1 MFGCPSARALLGIA
15 AALALSWV
23 LAGAAPARGTQA
35 PELLEP
41 AEGQAFT
48 TGETGVEIVFRIR
61 YVSTHPREKVYLHVS
76 RSAAVRSGACGS
88 ISSDLGLGEFQ
99 PTSDPSVW
107 EARTTIERFFT
118 GTGYWQAD
126 SYICDPGLSS
136 AVRSLRIVA
145 PVRPLSEARLLGKF
159 KLALSVTSATKSAPW
174 HAGERH
180 SASWEFASL
189 CAEGPCGARLLF
201 GQLLSSGGIYKPELR
216 LARTGTS
223 YTGRGKATLY
233 QCAVTAVSGTA
244 DVRLLVTAAAWYL
257 GEWRA
262 TKIAGTFR
270 YSLPA
275 TTSVLRRC
283 PASSFAASFTGVV
296 R

>member
-61 YVSTHPREKVYLHVS
+61 YVSTAPREKVYLHVS

-107 EARTTIERFFT
+107 EARTTIEKFFT
-118 GTGYWQAD
+118 GTAYWQAD
-126 SYICDPGLSS
+126 SAICDLALSS

-159 KLALSVTSATKSAPW
+159 KLMLRVTSATKSAPW
-174 HAGERH
+174 RAGERH
-180 SASWEFASL
+180 SASWEFAL
-189 CAEGPCGARLLF
+189 CLDGPCGARLLF

-216 LARTGTS
+216 LARTGAS

-233 QCAVTAVSGTA
+233 QCAVTAVSGTTA
-244 DVRLLVTAAAWYL
+244 VRLQVTEAAWYL

-262 TKIAGTFR
+262 TKIAGTFSH
-270 YSLPA
+270 SLPA